1 MGVALDRKSG
11 SNNAGNAASNEAK
24 WKAAG
29 FLNVYVKHAG
39 GRKKLAGIPLRI
51 NNTNERAIFEF
62 LNQEDEAKRVLALA
76 KVLAKLDIDFQLV
89 EETDLG
95 LSLED

>member
-11 SNNAGNAASNEAK
+11 SNAGNASANEAK
-24 WKAAG
+24 WKAAA

-39 GRKKLAGIPLRI
+39 GRKKLAGIPLRA
-51 NNTNERAIFEF
+51 NNTNERNLLEF
-62 LNQEDEAKRVLALA
+62 LNQESPELRAKALA

-95 LSLED
+95 LSLDDE